1 LSLEDGMTAETIL
14 VVDDNKQ
21 IGNFMARTILPSL
34 GFQTMV
40 AYDGKTALDIVRK
53 NHISLMLLDF
63 QLGETTG
70 LEILRHLIKEGYTIP
85 TILVTA
91 EGSEQI
97 AVDAFR
103 LGVHDYLTK
112 PVDADN
118 LEAAISR
125 ALAESRLRKEKTTL
139 TQQLTEQVSWLK
151 VLSRVGQSVTSIL
164 ELDEVLRRIVEAG
177 VLLTQADEGFLA
189 LLDDSSGQL
198 YLRAVKNMEEEK
210 SKTLR
215 LPVTDSLVGSVLQS
229 KRPLRMSQSME
240 NLPLKVSTGFLVHSL
255 IHVPLI
261 SKGKTLGVLSV
272 DNHKSKRDF
281 KKKDESL
288 LTSLAD
294 YASVAL
300 ENANLYQQ
308 ARQEIQ
314 ERKRVAQALRVS
326 EERYALAVRG
336 ANEGLWDWNLTDN
349 TIYFSPRWKSMLGYS
364 EDEIENNPDEWFKR
378 IHAED
383 LARMKL
389 DFSAHCEGVTSH
401 FENEHRMLHKDESYR
416 WMLTRGLAVWNG
428 NGKATRMAGSL
439 ADITDR
445 KTAEQKLLH
454 DAFHDAL
461 TGLPNRTL
469 FMDRLRYAVERAKRR
484 DDYLF
489 AVLFLDLDRFKD
501 INDSLGHF
509 VGDKLLIAIANR
521 LQKDLRSTDTVARLG
536 GDEFVILLEDISD
549 ISDAT
554 RIADQLQDELTSSNH
569 LIEHDVFITT
579 SIGIVLSVTGY
590 NRPEEVLRDADIAM
604 YRAKALGKARY
615 EIFDPTMR
623 DLIMERLELEGD
635 LRRALENEEL
645 VPYYQPIVSLDTG
658 RTMGFEALVRWN
670 HPKRGLLTPDAFI
683 SMAEETGLVI
693 AIDRLVLREACR
705 QLVEWQDMY
714 NSDPPLT
721 ISVNLSVKQVTQPDM
736 IEFIQHTLDE
746 TGLSPR
752 CLKLEITESVIM
764 DNFEYT
770 ASVFGKIQNMGVQ
783 IEIDD
788 FGIGYSSLSYLSHF
802 PINALKIDRSFISR
816 MVNNGSHLKIVQAIV
831 MLAHG
836 LGMNVTAEGVE
847 NENQLSVIKS
857 LGCELAQGYIVSK
870 PTSKVEAKEFILK
883 KLFD

>member
-1 LSLEDGMTAETIL
+1 MGIETIL

-34 GFQTMV
+34 GYQTLV
-40 AYDGKTALDIVRK
+40 AYDGATALDIVRK
-53 NHISLMLLDF
+53 NQVSLMLLDF
-63 QLGETTG
+63 QLQETTG
-70 LEILRHLIKEGYTIP
+70 LEILRRVIKEGYTIP

-103 LGVHDYLTK
+103 LGVQDYLTK
-112 PVDADN
+112 PVDAEN
-118 LEAAISR
+118 LDAAISR
-125 ALAESRLRKEKTTL
+125 ALAETRLRKEKTSL

-151 VLSRVGQSVTSIL
+151 VLSKVGQSVTSIL

-189 LLDDSSGQL
+189 LLDDKTRQL
-198 YLRAVKNMEEEK
+198 YLRAVKNMDEEK

-215 LPVTDSLVGSVLQS
+215 LPVTDSLVGSVLQTQ
-229 KRPLRMSQSME
+229 RPLRMSQSME
-240 NLPLKVSTGFLVHSL
+240 SLPLKVSTGFLVNSL

-261 SKGKTLGVLSV
+261 SRGKTLGVLSV

-281 KKKDESL
+281 KKKDENL
-288 LTSLAD
+288 LISLAD
-294 YASVAL
+294 YAAVAI

-314 ERKRVAQALRVS
+314 ERKRVTQALRAS

-336 ANEGLWDWNLTDN
+336 ANEGLWDWDLVNN
-349 TIYFSPRWKSMLGYS
+349 SIYFSPRWKSMLGYA
-364 EDEIENNPDEWFKR
+364 EDEIENKPDEWFSR
-378 IHAED
+378 IHPED

-389 DFSAHCEGVTSH
+389 DFSAHCEGVTSN
-401 FENEHRMLHKDESYR
+401 FENEHRMVHKDGSYR
-416 WMLTRGLAVWNG
+416 WILSRGLAVWNG
-428 NGKATRMAGSL
+428 DGKATRMAGSL

-445 KTAEQKLLH
+445 KSAEQKLLH

-484 DDYLF
+484 EDYMF

-501 INDSLGHF
+501 INDSLGHII
-509 VGDKLLIAIANR
+509 GDQLLVAIAQK

-536 GDEFVILLEDISD
+536 GDEFVILLEDIGD
-549 ISDAT
+549 VSDAT
-554 RIADQLQDELTSSNH
+554 RIADHLQIELSNSSH
-569 LIEHDVFITT
+569 LVEHDVFITT

-623 DLIMERLELEGD
+623 DLIMERLLLESD
-635 LRRALENEEL
+635 LRRALENDEL
-645 VPYYQPIVSLDTG
+645 IPYYQPIVSLDTG
-658 RTMGFEALVRWN
+658 CTTGFEALARWN

-683 SMAEETGLVI
+683 SIAEETGLVI

-705 QLVEWQDMY
+705 QLHEWQTLFPSE
-714 NSDPPLT
+714 SDLS
-721 ISVNLSVKQVTQPDM
+721 ISVNLSVKQVTQPDLV
-736 IEFIQHTLDE
+736 EFIEHTLNE
-746 TGLSPR
+746 TGIHPR

-770 ASVFGKIQNMGVQ
+770 AAVFGKIQNLGVQ

-847 NENQLSVIKS
+847 DEHQLSVIKS
-857 LGCELAQGYIVSK
+857 LGCELAQGYLVSK
-870 PTSKVEAKEFILK
+870 PAEKDIARDFITK
-883 KLFD
+883 KMFN

>member
-1 LSLEDGMTAETIL
+1 MTAETIL

-34 GFQTMV
+34 GYQTMV
-40 AYDGKTALDIVRK
+40 AYDGKTALEIVRK
-53 NHISLMLLDF
+53 NPISLMLLDF

-70 LEILRHLIKEGYTIP
+70 LEILRHVIKEGYNIP
-85 TILVTA
+85 TILITA

-118 LEAAISR
+118 LEGAITR
-125 ALAESRLRKEKTTL
+125 ALTETRLRREKSTL

-164 ELDEVLRRIVEAG
+164 DLDEVLRRIVEAG

-189 LLDDSSGQL
+189 LLDESSGQL

-229 KRPLRMSQSME
+229 RRPLRMSQSME

-255 IHVPLI
+255 IHVPLT

-294 YASVAL
+294 YASVAI
-300 ENANLYQQ
+300 ENANLYHQ

-314 ERKRVAQALRVS
+314 ERKRVAQALRIS

-336 ANEGLWDWNLTDN
+336 ANEGLWDWDLTKN

-364 EDEIENNPDEWFKR
+364 EDEIQNNPDEWFRR

-401 FENEHRMLHKDESYR
+401 FENEHRMLHKDGSYR
-416 WMLTRGLAVWNG
+416 WMQTRGLAVWNG

-469 FMDRLRYAVERAKRR
+469 FIDRLRYAVERAKRR

-509 VGDKLLIAIANR
+509 VGDQLLIAIANR

-554 RIADQLQDELTSSNH
+554 RIADHLQSELTNANH
-569 LIEHDVFITT
+569 LIDHDVFVTT

-623 DLIMERLELEGD
+623 DLIMERLMLEGD
-635 LRRALENEEL
+635 LRRALESDEL
-645 VPYYQPIVSLDTG
+645 IPYYQPIVSLDSG
-658 RTMGFEALVRWN
+658 RTTGFEALVRWN

-683 SMAEETGLVI
+683 GIAEETGLVI

-705 QLVEWQDMY
+705 QLQEWQSMY
-714 NSDPPLT
+714 HTDPPLT
-721 ISVNLSVKQVTQPDM
+721 ISVNLSVKQVTQPDLV
-736 IEFIQHTLDE
+736 EFIQHTLDE
-746 TGLSPR
+746 TGVSPR

-764 DNFEYT
+764 DNFEST

-847 NENQLSVIKS
+847 NESQLSVIKS

-870 PTSKVEAKEFILK
+870 PTSKAEAGDFILK

>member
-1 LSLEDGMTAETIL
+1 
-14 VVDDNKQ
+14 
-21 IGNFMARTILPSL
+21 
-34 GFQTMV
+34 
-40 AYDGKTALDIVRK
+40 
-53 NHISLMLLDF
+53 
-63 QLGETTG
+63 
-70 LEILRHLIKEGYTIP
+70 
-85 TILVTA
+85 
-91 EGSEQI
+91 
-97 AVDAFR
+97 
-103 LGVHDYLTK
+103 
-112 PVDADN
+112 
-118 LEAAISR
+118 
-125 ALAESRLRKEKTTL
+125 
-139 TQQLTEQVSWLK
+139 
-151 VLSRVGQSVTSIL
+151 
-164 ELDEVLRRIVEAG
+164 
-177 VLLTQADEGFLA
+177 
-189 LLDDSSGQL
+189 
-198 YLRAVKNMEEEK
+198 
-210 SKTLR
+210 
-215 LPVTDSLVGSVLQS
+215 
-229 KRPLRMSQSME
+229 
-240 NLPLKVSTGFLVHSL
+240 
-255 IHVPLI
+255 
-261 SKGKTLGVLSV
+261 
-272 DNHKSKRDF
+272 
-281 KKKDESL
+281 
-288 LTSLAD
+288 
-294 YASVAL
+294 
-300 ENANLYQQ
+300 
-308 ARQEIQ
+308 
-314 ERKRVAQALRVS
+314 
-326 EERYALAVRG
+326 
-336 ANEGLWDWNLTDN
+336 
-349 TIYFSPRWKSMLGYS
+349 MLGYS
-364 EDEIENNPDEWFKR
+364 EDEIDNDPDEWFKR

-401 FENEHRMLHKDESYR
+401 FENEHRMIHKDGTYR

-509 VGDKLLIAIANR
+509 VGDQLLIAIANR
-521 LQKDLRSTDTVARLG
+521 LQKDLRSTDTVARMG

-554 RIADQLQDELTSSNH
+554 RIADQLQSELTNSNH

-623 DLIMERLELEGD
+623 DLIMERLMLEGD

-645 VPYYQPIVSLDTG
+645 IPYYQPIVSLDTG
-658 RTMGFEALVRWN
+658 RTTGFEALVRWN

-683 SMAEETGLVI
+683 AIAEETGLVI

-705 QLVEWQDMY
+705 QLKEWQTMY

-721 ISVNLSVKQVTQPDM
+721 ISVNLSVKQVTQPDL

-746 TGLSPR
+746 TGVSPR

-870 PTSKVEAKEFILK
+870 PTNKVEAKDFILK
-883 KLFD
+883 KVFD

>member
-1 LSLEDGMTAETIL
+1 MTAETIL

-34 GFQTMV
+34 GYQTMV
-40 AYDGKTALDIVRK
+40 AYDGKTALEIVRK

-70 LEILRHLIKEGYTIP
+70 LEILRRVIKEGFSIP
-85 TILVTA
+85 TILITA

-118 LEAAISR
+118 LDAAITR
-125 ALAESRLRKEKTTL
+125 ALAESRLRREKSTL

-189 LLDDSSGQL
+189 LLDESSGQL

-229 KRPLRMSQSME
+229 NRPLRMSQSME

-255 IHVPLI
+255 IHVPLA

-281 KKKDESL
+281 KKKDENL

-294 YASVAL
+294 YASVAI

-336 ANEGLWDWNLTDN
+336 ANEGLWDWNLADN
-349 TIYFSPRWKSMLGYS
+349 TIYFSPRWKSMLGYA
-364 EDEIENNPDEWFKR
+364 EDQIENDPDEWFKR

-401 FENEHRMLHKDESYR
+401 FENEHRMLHKDGTYR

-469 FMDRLRYAVERAKRR
+469 FLDRLRYAVERAKRR

-501 INDSLGHF
+501 INDSLGHY
-509 VGDKLLIAIANR
+509 VGDQLLIAIANR
-521 LQKDLRSTDTVARLG
+521 LQKDLRTTDTVARFG

-554 RIADQLQDELTSSNH
+554 RIADQLQNELTNSNH

-590 NRPEEVLRDADIAM
+590 NRAEEVLRDADIAM
-604 YRAKALGKARY
+604 YRAKASGKARY

-623 DLIMERLELEGD
+623 DLIMERLMLEGD
-635 LRRALENEEL
+635 LRRALDSDEL
-645 VPYYQPIVSLDTG
+645 IPYYQPIVSLDTG
-658 RTMGFEALVRWN
+658 RTTGFEALVRWN

-683 SMAEETGLVI
+683 GIAEETGLII
-693 AIDRLVLREACR
+693 AIDRLVLREACT
-705 QLVEWQDMY
+705 QLKEWQTMY
-714 NSDPPLT
+714 RSDPPLT
-721 ISVNLSVKQVTQPDM
+721 ISVNLSVKQVTQPDF

-746 TGLSPR
+746 TGVSPN

-770 ASVFGKIQNMGVQ
+770 ASVFGKIQNLGVQ

-857 LGCELAQGYIVSK
+857 LGCELAQGYLVSK

>member
-1 LSLEDGMTAETIL
+1 MTAETIL